1 MGAYTWT
8 FVRIDKL
15 TSKMLEDCVTEVKHK
30 AKHTTY
36 GSYYNKSWGDALNDW
51 LKFHEEEYDY
61 FVNECGV
68 DPKKMTKEYLTKK
81 LKHKMKLHRLKLEC
95 YDKCLNGEMT
105 IEEVLR
111 KTHQLQCTL
120 GDFYVIKRKGHYYI
134 QIDHEVFRNYEY
146 CDKEFHTVDA
156 LIEHCRKSKKKNF
169 IDYKNGYD
177 YQEWNDTIEK
187 NVREYYEAIGD
198 DNFYVHFG

>member
-15 TSKMLEDCVTEVKHK
+15 TSKMLENCVTEAKQK

-68 DPKKMTKEYLTKK
+68 SPKKMTKEYLTKQ
-81 LKHKMKLHRLKLEC
+81 LKHKMKLNKLKLEY

>member
-15 TSKMLEDCVTEVKHK
+15 TPTMTKKLITEAKQK
-30 AKHTTY
+30 AENTTY
-36 GSYYNKSWGDALNDW
+36 GSYYNKSWSDALNNW

-68 DPKKMTKEYLTKK
+68 SPKKMTKEYLTKQ
-81 LKHKMKLHRLKLEC
+81 LKYKMKLHKLKLEY

-120 GDFYVIKRKGHYYI
+120 GDFYVIKRKGQYYVNLPS
-134 QIDHEVFRNYEY
+134 EVFRNYEY
-146 CDKEFHTVDA
+146 CEEEFYTVDA
-156 LIEHCRKSKKKNF
+156 LIEHCKKSGKDNF
-169 IDYKNGYD
+169 IDFKNGYE
-177 YQEWNDTIEK
+177 YQPWNDTIEK
-187 NVREYYEAIGD
+187 NVQEYYEAIGD
-198 DNFYVHFG
+198 GNFVVHFG